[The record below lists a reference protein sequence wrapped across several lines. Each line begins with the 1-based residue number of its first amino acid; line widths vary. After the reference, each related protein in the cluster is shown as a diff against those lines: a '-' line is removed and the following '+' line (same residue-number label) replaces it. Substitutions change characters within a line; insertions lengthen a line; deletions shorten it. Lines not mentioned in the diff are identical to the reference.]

1 MHHVGNGSPGLG
13 IWPAAHD
20 NSALEGKSMMLS
32 VGITI
37 AALTLPPTS
46 HEEATFYTEFLW
58 HSGSLQFNM
67 LMVML
72 SVAGLVLSIC
82 LECAWVVLNAGASQ

>member
-20 NSALEGKSMMLS
+20 KSALEGKSMMLS
-32 VGITI
+32 VGTTI
-37 AALTLPPTS
+37 AALTLPPTF
-46 HEEATFYTEFLW
+46 HEATCCTECSW
-58 HSGSLQFNM
+58 HSGTLQSNTSL
-67 LMVML
+67 VML

-82 LECAWVVLNAGASQ
+82 LDCACLVVYAGAS